1 MKKAHII
8 INLLV
13 IVFLF
18 ITVNGC
24 VGNDTQ
30 DEALISDMLLY
41 EHDNSDFYLNV
52 SFIDD
57 SFDTIRIW
65 IVDSMGFSV
74 KDEPDPVYCSMI
86 KDIKVDFISLPLQ
99 AITNECK
106 IIRNAETLGK
116 PWEVDFQKHDLYILN
131 DEYRLYQYL
140 EWNNSST
147 YHTNAFWQL
156 MYEADKETQA
166 KILEYADYDNRK
178 DGYKF
183 GPLYHAT
190 AEGQIQCI
198 YKYGNKVYYR
208 QIN

>member
-65 IVDSMGFSV
+65 IVDSIGFSS
-74 KDEPDPVYCSMI
+74 KDEPDPIYCSRI
-86 KDIKVDFISLPLQ
+86 KDIELDYSALPLYEV
-99 AITNECK
+99 TNECT
-106 IIRNAETLGK
+106 IIRNAQTSKNSG
-116 PWEVDFQKHDLYILN
+116 DINFQEHDLYILN
-131 DEYRLYQYL
+131 DEYMLHQYL
-140 EWNNSST
+140 EWNNPST
-147 YHTNAFWQL
+147 YRKTAFWQL
-156 MYEADKETQA
+156 MYEADNTTQA